1 MGVFPEF
8 VNLICSFIVI
18 YSNKWYYMPPLWWVW
33 ASGLDRVQGY
43 FTLLLLWNIG
53 AAGWACYALLA
64 FRRSFIRKAVM
75 LLAAS
80 AADSSRRNVLLLA
93 AGLAMSMTGTTM
105 VITASALAGKFLAS
119 DQRLS
124 TLPVAMQF
132 VLTMIATVPASFLMQ
147 RLGRR
152 FGFILGQVTGAASAL
167 VSAYAIYIGSF
178 PLFVISSGLFGVHN
192 AIWQYYRFAAAET
205 ASPEFKARAISL
217 VMSGGIVAAL
227 IGPQLAKYMV
237 DAMGPVPFVGIYVTI
252 AAIALMT
259 IGVLAPLR
267 IPMPTAAERAKGGRP
282 LSVIARQPAFIV
294 AVLSAMM
301 GYGVMTL
308 VMTAT
313 PLAMLA
319 CDHSF
324 GDAAFVI
331 QWHVLGMFVPSFFTG
346 DLIRRFG
353 ALRVIAV
360 GGLALLGCVAFNLA
374 GIEMWNFWVAL
385 VLLGIGWNFMFIGG
399 TTLLTDTYLPEE
411 KAKIQSFNDFM
422 VFGMVALA
430 SLSSGFLQ
438 QTIGW
443 QAVNTGI
450 VPLVALALC
459 GTLWLAMRR
468 RRDLA

>member
-1 MGVFPEF
+1 M
-8 VNLICSFIVI
+8 
-18 YSNKWYYMPPLWWVW
+18 
-33 ASGLDRVQGY
+33 
-43 FTLLLLWNIG
+43 T
-53 AAGWACYALLA
+53 
-64 FRRSFIRKAVM
+64 
-75 LLAAS
+75 LAATG
-80 AADSSRRNVLLLA
+80 ADSSRRNVLLLA
-93 AGLAMSMTGTTM
+93 VGLAMSMTGTTM

-132 VLTMIATVPASFLMQ
+132 VLTMVSTVPASFLMQ

-152 FGFILGQVTGAASAL
+152 FGFILGQGIGAGSAL
-167 VSAYAIYIGSF
+167 VSAYALYIGSF
-178 PLFVISSGLFGVHN
+178 PLFVASSALFGIHN
-192 AIWQYYRFAAAET
+192 AVWQYYRFAAAES
-205 ASPEFKARAISL
+205 ASPAFKARAISL

-227 IGPQLAKYMV
+227 IGPQLAKVTV
-237 DAMGPVPFVGIYVTI
+237 DAMSPVPFVGIYVTI
-252 AAIALMT
+252 ATIALLT
-259 IGVLAPLR
+259 IVVLAWIH
-267 IPMPTAAERAKGGRP
+267 IPRPSAAERAKGGRP
-282 LSVIARQPAFIV
+282 LGVIARQPAFIV

-301 GYGVMTL
+301 GYGIMTL

-331 QWHVLGMFVPSFFTG
+331 QWHVLGMFAPSFFTG

-353 ALRVIAV
+353 ALSVITA
-360 GGLALLGCVAFNLA
+360 GGLALLGCVVINLA
-374 GIEMWNFWVAL
+374 GVELWNFWVAL

-399 TTLLTDTYLPEE
+399 TALLTDTYLPEE

-422 VFGMVALA
+422 VFGMVAVA
-430 SLSSGFLQ
+430 SLSSGVLQ

-450 VPLVALALC
+450 VPLVTLALA
-459 GTLWLAMRR
+459 GTLWLVLRR
-468 RRDLA
+468 RRGLA